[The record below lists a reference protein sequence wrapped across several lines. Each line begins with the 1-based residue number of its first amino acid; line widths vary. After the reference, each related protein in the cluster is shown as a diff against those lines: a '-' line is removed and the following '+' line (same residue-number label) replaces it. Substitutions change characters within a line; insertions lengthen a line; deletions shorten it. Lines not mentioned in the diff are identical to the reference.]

1 MSTDPIRWDR
11 RDDGIVVITFDDPTQ
26 QVNTISA
33 RFQDA
38 FHAVVDRLVA
48 ERDEITGVVLASAKK
63 TWVVGADLVE
73 FRESMERGESLA
85 DTLDGFKAD
94 LRRLE
99 TLGRPVVA
107 AIDGTA
113 LGGGFEI
120 ALACHHRIAVDD
132 PSVRIGLPEVKL
144 GLLPGGGGVTR
155 LVRLLSLIHI

>member
-73 FRESMERGESLA
+73 FRESMERGESLGEA
-85 DTLDGFKAD
+85 LDGFKAD

-107 AIDGTA
+107 AINEVLAAAEERA
-113 LGGGFEI
+113 LD
-120 ALACHHRIAVDD
+120 AANHKQLKNLR
-132 PSVRIGLPEVKL
+132 KL
-144 GLLPGGGGVTR
+144 SQAIL
-155 LVRLLSLIHI
+155 